1 MPKALKIGAAFLLVL
16 IGAAAAAFFLIDVN
30 QFRPI
35 IQSQMET
42 ALNRKVT
49 LGGMGLSLSPLAI
62 RADQVTISDDPAFS
76 SKPFLTA
83 NQIAVRV
90 ELMPLLKKEVNVNS
104 VLIEEPTVELI
115 KNAKGKWNFATLG
128 QSSSSTNSQP
138 FSLSQLDLNNGRIGL
153 TNLQHRKPRVQ
164 YDNIDIALRDFA
176 PAKPFTLNLTVH
188 LPENLDA
195 TAALNAL
202 YTKDTGKLDITQFT
216 AKLGGMNLTGKGYLL
231 TKPDPPA
238 LDFQL
243 STGNASITELA
254 QVAAAFG
261 QAFSKDMKVAGN
273 LNANLRL
280 AGPSNAPRISGDIAL
295 AKVEVSR
302 SGWKQPVRIS
312 EAKVQ
317 FTPSTLR
324 SNTFA
329 VESGNTRLNASLAVD
344 DYAGNP
350 KLNATIGTRQANLAE
365 LLHVAEA
372 YGVTAVSDIDAE
384 GVITLDVKLAGPP
397 ANLTYAGSGSLE
409 NATLKL
415 PSLTKPLQIRS
426 TNLKFDGGSAILDNL
441 HASLAN
447 TTLDGSM
454 KLRNFTTPD
463 IEFNAQV
470 NQLNVTELQQLTAP
484 AAKAESK
491 SSGPSP
497 IQKMKATGSLAVGKI
512 LYNALTLNNV
522 RSQASLAGGI
532 LKLDPITADLFG
544 GQQKGAISVDMRGEN
559 SAYGIQT
566 KLEKV
571 QANELVSAT
580 TNLKNLLYGM
590 MAAEANLNV
599 APQPGA
605 DIARSLNGTLN
616 FNLNNGKL
624 TGVSILNEM
633 AKIGKFLGYS
643 PKSELVTN
651 ILALAGTIKIA
662 NGTASTDNLTL
673 AYDGGSLAAQGDIGL
688 ADNSLKMK
696 LISTLARQ
704 VGDQFGG
711 NKIGGYLSTALT
723 NTKGE
728 LIIPCLVSGTTA
740 KPIFVPDA
748 AEFARLKVQSLT
760 SPTGIAGGI
769 QGVIEAGKTGGG
781 KGVGGALLDMLGG
794 RKKNPPDSKKEQ

>member
-1 MPKALKIGAAFLLVL
+1 MPKALKIGAALLLVL
-16 IGAAAAAFFLIDVN
+16 ICAAAAAFFLIDVN

-42 ALNRKVT
+42 ALARKVT
-49 LGGMGLSLSPLAI
+49 LGDMGLSLSPLAI
-62 RADQVTISDDPAFS
+62 RVDQVTISDDPAFS
-76 SKPFLTA
+76 AKPFLTA
-83 NQIAVRV
+83 RQIAVRV

-115 KNAKGKWNFATLG
+115 KNAKGKWNFASIG
-128 QSSSSTNSQP
+128 QSSTTSSSQP
-138 FSLSQLDLNNGRIGL
+138 FSLAQLDLNNGRIGL
-153 TNLQHRKPRVQ
+153 TNLQDRKPRAQ
-164 YDNIDIALRDFA
+164 YDHIDIALRDFA
-176 PAKPFTLNLTVH
+176 PGKPFTLNLTVH

-202 YTKDTGKLDITQFT
+202 YNKDAGKLDISQLT

-261 QAFSKDMKVAGN
+261 QAFSKDMKVSGN

-295 AKVEVSR
+295 ARVEVNR

-312 EAKVQ
+312 DAKVQ

-329 VESGNTRLNASLAVD
+329 VESGSTRLNASLAVD
-344 DYAGNP
+344 DYAGKP
-350 KLNATIGTRQANLAE
+350 KLNAAIGTKQANLAE
-365 LLHVAEA
+365 LLRVAEA
-372 YGVTAVSDIDAE
+372 YGISAVSDVDAE
-384 GVITLDVKLAGPP
+384 GTISLDVKLAGAP

-415 PSLTKPLQIRS
+415 PSLTKPLQISS
-426 TNLKFDGGSAILDNL
+426 TNLRFDGDRALLDNL
-441 HASLAN
+441 HASLGS
-447 TTLDGSM
+447 TTLDGTLQL
-454 KLRNFTTPD
+454 KNFTTPD
-463 IEFNAQV
+463 IDFNAKV
-470 NQLNVTELQQLTAP
+470 NQLNLTELQQLAATP
-484 AAKAESK
+484 AKAEAK

-497 IQKMKATGSLAVGKI
+497 LQKMHANGTLAVGKI
-512 LYNALTLNNV
+512 LYNAIALNNV
-522 RSQASLAGGI
+522 RSQASLDKGI
-532 LKLDPITADLFG
+532 LRLDPITADLFG
-544 GQQKGAISVDMRGEN
+544 GQQKGAITVDMRGEN
-559 SAYGIQT
+559 ATYGIQT

-571 QANELVSAT
+571 QANDLVSAT

-590 MAAEANLNV
+590 MAAEANLNF
-599 APQPGA
+599 APKPGA
-605 DIARSLNGTLN
+605 DFARALNGTLQ

-633 AKIGKFLGYS
+633 AKIGQFLGYS

-651 ILALAGTIKIA
+651 ILALAGTINIS

-696 LISTLARQ
+696 LISTLAKQ

-711 NKIGGYLSTALT
+711 SKIGGYLSTALT

-740 KPIFVPDA
+740 KPIFTPDP
-748 AEFARLKVQSLT
+748 AEFARLKVQHLT
-760 SPTGIAGGI
+760 SPSGIAGGI

-794 RKKNPPDSKKEQ
+794 RKKKE

>member
-1 MPKALKIGAAFLLVL
+1 MPKPLKIGAAVLLTLVL
-16 IGAAAAAFFLIDVN
+16 AGVAAFFLIDVN
-30 QFRPI
+30 QFKPI
-35 IQSQMET
+35 IQSQLET

-49 LGGMGLSLSPLAI
+49 LGDMGLSLSPLAV
-62 RADQVTISDDPAFS
+62 RANQITISDDPAFS
-76 SKPFLTA
+76 SGPFLTA
-83 NQIAVRV
+83 KQIAVRV
-90 ELMPLLKKEVNVNS
+90 ELMPLLKKEINVNA

-115 KNAKGKWNFATLG
+115 KSAKGKWNFATLG
-128 QSSSSTNSQP
+128 QSSTSSTSAQP
-138 FSLSQLDLNNGRIGL
+138 FSLAQLDLNNGRIGL
-153 TNLQHRKPRVQ
+153 TNQQDRKPRTQ
-164 YDNIDIALRDFA
+164 YDNIDIALRDFSE
-176 PAKPFTLNLTVH
+176 AKPFTTNLTVRF
-188 LPENLDA
+188 PEKLEL

-202 YTKDTGKLDITQFT
+202 YDKAAGKLDITQLT

-243 STGNASITELA
+243 STANASITELA

-261 QAFSKDMKVAGN
+261 QAFSKDMKVSGT

-280 AGPSNAPRISGDIAL
+280 AGPSNSPRASGDIAL
-295 AKVEVSR
+295 NKVEVNR

-312 EAKVQ
+312 DAKVQ

-329 VESGNTRLNASLAVD
+329 VESGNTRLSASVAVD
-344 DYAGNP
+344 DYAGTP
-350 KLNATIGTRQANLAE
+350 KLNATIGTRQANLNE

-372 YGVTAVSDIDAE
+372 YGVSAVSDVEADGA
-384 GVITLDVKLAGPP
+384 ITLDVKLTGP
-397 ANLTYAGSGSLE
+397 ATHLDYAGSGTLE

-415 PSLTKPLQIRS
+415 PSFTKPLQIRS
-426 TNLKFDGGSAILDNL
+426 TNLKFDEGRAVLDNL

-447 TTLDGSM
+447 TTLDGSL
-454 KLRNFTTPD
+454 KLKNFTAPD

-484 AAKAESK
+484 AKQPQAK

-497 IQKMKATGSLAVGKI
+497 LQKMHAAGTLAVGKI
-512 LYNALTLNNV
+512 LYNSLALSNV
-522 RSQASLAGGI
+522 RSQASLDKGI
-532 LKLDPITADLFG
+532 LRLDPITADLFG
-544 GQQKGAISVDMRGEN
+544 GQQRGAITVNLQGEN
-559 SAYGIQT
+559 ATYGIQT

-599 APQPGA
+599 APKPGA
-605 DIARSLNGTLN
+605 DIARSLNGTLQ
-616 FNLNNGKL
+616 FKLNDGKL

-688 ADNSLKMK
+688 ADSTLRMK
-696 LISTLARQ
+696 LISTLAKQ

-711 NKIGGYLSTALT
+711 NKIGGYLNTALA

-740 KPIFVPDA
+740 KPIFTPDA
-748 AEFARLKVQSLT
+748 AEFARLKVSSLT
-760 SPTGIAGGI
+760 SPTGIAGTV

-794 RKKNPPDSKKEQ
+794 RKKKE